1 MASKHPKG
9 WDQKYTDPDL
19 RGRLKDEVQADDKG
33 GKPGQWSARKAQ
45 LLKAA
50 YEREG
55 GGYLGEKD
63 ETQQHLS
70 QWSGEDWQ
78 TSDGSADA
86 STGSSREKGGAS
98 KRYLPKAAWDELSD
112 AEKRETDAA
121 KAAGS
126 AAGEQFVDNPE
137 AAKQAGQHARE
148 HDDPGL
154 PGYADLDAKEAVKAV
169 GQVDDLALLDTVAAY
184 ERAHAHRKTV
194 LERVDR
200 VRDRLRANAP

>member
-1 MASKHPKG
+1 MATKHPKG
-9 WDQKYTDPDL
+9 WDEKYTDPDL
-19 RGRLKDEVQADDKG
+19 RARLKDEVQADDKG
-33 GKPGQWSARKAQ
+33 GKAGQWSARKAQ

-70 QWSGEDWQ
+70 RWTQEDWQ

-86 STGSSREKGGAS
+86 RTGSAKEKGGAS

-112 AEKRETDAA
+112 AEKQATDAKKAEGSEHGEQFVANTDAA
-121 KAAGS
+121 KEAGR
-126 AAGEQFVDNPE
+126 
-137 AAKQAGQHARE
+137 HARE
-148 HDDPGL
+148 HDDAGI

-169 GQVDDLALLDTVAAY
+169 GQLDDAEALEAVETY
-184 ERAHAHRKTV
+184 ERAHANRKTV

-200 VRDRLRANAP
+200 VRDRLR

>member
-1 MASKHPKG
+1 MASRHPKG

-63 ETQQHLS
+63 ASQQHLS
-70 QWSGEDWQ
+70 QWTQEEWQ
-78 TSDGSADA
+78 TSDGGADA
-86 STGSSREKGGAS
+86 TTGSAEEHGGAS
-98 KRYLPKAAWDELSD
+98 KRYLPKAAWDELSES
-112 AEKRETDAA
+112 EKRETDAA
-121 KAAGS
+121 KAEGS
-126 AAGEQFVDNPE
+126 RHGEQFVANPA
-137 AAKQAGQHARE
+137 AAKEAGRHARE
-148 HDDPGL
+148 HDDPGID
-154 PGYADLDAKEAVKAV
+154 GYADLDAKAAVKAV
-169 GQVDDLALLDTVAAY
+169 GQVDDVDRLGAVEAY

-194 LERVDR
+194 LERVRR
-200 VRDRLRANAP
+200 VRDRLRDGS

>member
-1 MASKHPKG
+1 MATKHPKD
-9 WDQKYTDPDL
+9 WAEKYTDPDL
-19 RGRLKDEVQADDKG
+19 RARLKDEVQAGDKG

-63 ETQQHLS
+63 ATQQHLS

-78 TSDGSADA
+78 TSDGSAEA
-86 STGSSREKGGAS
+86 RTGSPQEKGGAS

-121 KAAGS
+121 KAEGS
-126 AAGEQFVDNPE
+126 AHGEQFVANPE
-137 AAKQAGQHARE
+137 PAKEAGRHARE
-148 HDDPGL
+148 HDDAGI

-169 GQVDDLALLDTVAAY
+169 GRVDDADRLDAVEAY
-184 ERAHAHRKTV
+184 ERAHAGRKTV
-194 LERVDR
+194 LDRVSR
-200 VRDRLRANAP
+200 VRDRLT